1 MEMLIRTR
9 TSKDKSSHPQL
20 RYREIKEEDNWYR
33 DVNPA
38 KIVPSEISRGND
50 NVIVNYPYYYF
61 QKIFRSLS

>member
-9 TSKDKSSHPQL
+9 ASKDKSSHPQL

-38 KIVPSEISRGND
+38 LMVSNEISGGND
-50 NVIVNYPYYYF
+50 NIVINYSYY
-61 QKIFRSLS
+61 IFKKTFRLLF